1 MRRAGLHMRLLR
13 AARRFAADVA
23 GATLVEFSLVL
34 GVFLLLVFGLIDF
47 GRMGYTHVMAQKAT
61 QMAARI
67 AVVRPAVCP
76 FPSALGDPPRHVR
89 HANATDDFGTMCRK
103 EPGMICASVSVTC
116 VGSPENATAAEIFD
130 RVAALLPPGAT
141 AANLQFRYSSDPNL
155 GFLGGPFTP
164 VVSVELVDMR
174 FDFVSPLGALAA
186 FAGATGAEGLD
197 DGFELRAMSVSLPAE
212 DLAHGPNQ

>member
-1 MRRAGLHMRLLR
+1 MRRAGLHIRLAR
-13 AARRFAADVA
+13 AARRFAADAA

-47 GRMGYTHVMAQKAT
+47 GRMGYTHVMAEKAT

-67 AVVRPAVCP
+67 AAVRPPACAGV
-76 FPSALGDPPRHVR
+76 SARHDPGPAGEGADPPE
-89 HANATDDFGTMCRK
+89 FGTMCRAG
-103 EPGMICASVSVTC
+103 PGVCASASVTC
-116 VGSPENATAAEIFD
+116 VGSTGNATAVEIFD

-141 AANLQFRYSSDPNL
+141 PANLRYRYEFDPDL

-174 FDFVSPLGALAA
+174 FDFVSPLGAIAA
-186 FAGATGAEGLD
+186 FAGATDTAGLD

>member
-1 MRRAGLHMRLLR
+1 MRRSGLHGRLKR
-13 AARRFAADVA
+13 AARRFAADAA

-34 GVFLLLVFGLIDF
+34 GVFLLLVFGLLDF
-47 GRMGYTHVMAQKAT
+47 GRMGYTHVMAEKAT

-67 AVVRPAVCP
+67 AAVRPPACEGVP
-76 FPSALGDPPRHVR
+76 LRHDRPSSPGANPP
-89 HANATDDFGTMCRK
+89 DFGTMCRA
-103 EPGMICASVSVTC
+103 GGVCASVSVTC
-116 VGSPENATAAEIFD
+116 VGSTENATAVEIFN

-141 AANLQFRYSSDPNL
+141 PANLRYRYGFDSNL

-164 VVSVELVDMR
+164 VVTVELADMR
-174 FDFVSPLGALAA
+174 FDFVSPLGALAT
-186 FAGATGAEGLD
+186 FAGASNAAGLD